1 MTEAEAKEYMKNEI
15 RCIQRASY
23 CDRDCAKCNL
33 VKEEEPLLEAF
44 GMAIKALEKQI
55 AKKPIF
61 NTWSPVKCPTCG
73 CDLNKSIGDGYY
85 QRCIPMKFCEC
96 GQKLDWSEV

>member
-1 MTEAEAKEYMKNEI
+1 MNEREAIEFLKGKYPLGLCDEDEYKNA
-15 RCIQRASY
+15 QT
-23 CDRDCAKCNL
+23 
-33 VKEEEPLLEAF
+33 
-44 GMAIKALEKQI
+44 AIKALEKQI

>member
-1 MTEAEAKEYMKNEI
+1 MTEAEAIKELE
-15 RCIQRASY
+15 RHIQFLRENWKPHPDY
-23 CDRDCAKCNL
+23 N
-33 VKEEEPLLEAF
+33 VIEAL
-44 GMAIKALEKQI
+44 GMAINALEKQI

-61 NTWSPVKCPTCG
+61 KTWSPVKCPTCG

-96 GQKLDWSEV
+96 GQCLNWEEV